1 MPAPLRHR
9 LARPLLLAGGL
20 LLPCWAGAQPAPA
33 ASAPDAARGA
43 PAWAMCGTCHGVR
56 GEGMPSVGAPAL
68 GGQTAAY
75 VERQLRAFRAD
86 ERGTHADD
94 VQGNRMR
101 YLAKTIPGDA
111 LVADIAA
118 HVATLPAAAAD
129 GALAGRAAA
138 GRKLYQ
144 RQCVA
149 CHGAQGQGLP
159 DHQAPR
165 IAGLGDQ
172 YVLTQLHLFRAGQR
186 SGPATEPMAKAA
198 AALRDERA
206 LRDVIA
212 WLATQ
217 TRTPP

>member
-1 MPAPLRHR
+1 MPVSLPHLVIAC
-9 LARPLLLAGGL
+9 GL
-20 LLPCWAGAQPAPA
+20 LLPAWAGAQPAPA

-43 PAWAMCGTCHGVR
+43 SAWPMCGTCHGAQ
-56 GEGMPSVGAPAL
+56 GQGMPSVGAPAL

-75 VERQLRAFRAD
+75 VERQLLAFRAD
-86 ERGTHADD
+86 QRGTHADD

-118 HVATLPAAAAD
+118 HVATLPPSAAD
-129 GALAGRAAA
+129 RALAGRAAV
-138 GRKLYQ
+138 GRGLFQ
-144 RQCVA
+144 RHCVA

-159 DHQAPR
+159 AQQAPR

-172 YVLTQLHLFRAGQR
+172 YLLTQWHLFRAGQR
-186 SGPATEPMAKAA
+186 NGPASEPMTKAA
-198 AALRDERA
+198 ATLRNERA
-206 LRDVIA
+206 GRDVIA